1 MPVRFHP
8 EKKRVGSK
16 ERGSR
21 GLFRDKSNNRGNG
34 LWLIDEGASSSFS
47 LCEKGR
53 FVARRKRVVSASKS
67 ARGSPRKEER
77 NVRFGDSIYVKSV
90 DRLPSRW
97 IKWRGDQTLCKAV
110 ESFAKLIR
118 IHPAL
123 ERIIGEFGKIRRVE
137 EWYS

>member
-1 MPVRFHP
+1 MRPLLSLSA
-8 EKKRVGSK
+8 KRGDSLP
-16 ERGSR
+16 G
-21 GLFRDKSNNRGNG
+21 GNA
-34 LWLIDEGASSSFS
+34 LSPLLNS
-47 LCEKGR
+47 
-53 FVARRKRVVSASKS
+53 
-67 ARGSPRKEER
+67 RGSPRKEER

-110 ESFAKLIR
+110 ESFVKLIR